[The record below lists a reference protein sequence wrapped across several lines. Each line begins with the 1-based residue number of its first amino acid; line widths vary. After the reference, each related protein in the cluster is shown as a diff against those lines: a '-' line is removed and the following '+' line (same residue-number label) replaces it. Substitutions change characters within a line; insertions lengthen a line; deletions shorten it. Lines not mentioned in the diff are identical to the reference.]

1 MAQLGGGFW
10 RVGHGR
16 EIELSSTAVIM
27 AIVNVTPDSFSD
39 GGRYD
44 SVDKAVA
51 HALDA
56 VQAGAGI
63 VDIGAEEST
72 RPDAEASMRARSR
85 RGCACDRG
93 VARQD
98 QALISIDTYRA
109 ETTRGRG
116 GRAYRQRCLRA
127 AEGA

>member
-16 EIELSSTAVIM
+16 EIELGSTAVIM

-63 VDIGAEEST
+63 VDIGGDPRGRT
-72 RPDAEASMRARSR
+72 PRASMRARSR
-85 RGCACDRG
+85 RGC
-93 VARQD
+93 
-98 QALISIDTYRA
+98 
-109 ETTRGRG
+109 
-116 GRAYRQRCLRA
+116 CL
-127 AEGA
+127 